1 MTNELI
7 AQLAAFIA
15 SEILHQSDQVIE
27 PDAALISSGLID
39 SLSLVDLS
47 LFIEDTFGV
56 QIDDTELNVDS
67 FDSLDQLSSL
77 IIERMA

>member
-1 MTNELI
+1 MRNEVI

-15 SEILHQSDQVIE
+15 SEIIYQPDQVIE
-27 PDAALISSGLID
+27 PNEALISSGLID

-47 LFIEDTFGV
+47 LFIEDNFGV

-67 FDSLDQLSSL
+67 FDTLEQLATM
-77 IIERMA
+77 IVDRKV